1 MQDANLER
9 VRHKKINHL
18 LFMDDLKLY
27 WNSKKEAERV
37 SNTVNIFLKDIAM
50 EFGTSK
56 CAHVTMKVGKLVSVD
71 LTELSPGEVIP
82 ELEVRQR
89 LQTRRYFGS

>member
-9 VRHKKINHL
+9 VRHRKINHL

-50 EFGTSK
+50 EFGILEANNIIHTE
-56 CAHVTMKVGKLVSVD
+56 MKDKIQKEYYKRETAD
-71 LTELSPGEVIP
+71 IIETEWWK
-82 ELEVRQR
+82 
-89 LQTRRYFGS
+89 YN